1 MSFLSVAF
9 LYGLAAVAIPIT
21 IHLIQ
26 RQRYPERR
34 FTTLRF
40 FDKTIKNN
48 TINRRIID
56 KILLCLRI
64 AALIALMLGL
74 ARPYTHTSLGEQRR
88 SIVIVLDNSPSMGLL
103 RDGKTLFEKGKQIAR
118 AALEQLGPTDRAELV
133 FTAPYND
140 PAYFTNTDDLK
151 KEIALRAGQP
161 TGLWTAD
168 EDARKQAVPGL
179 TRDALQ
185 LVKSAQN
192 IAADKRVGVTSY
204 DADGSGDL
212 SYDSAKLLRILD
224 QSRISSQP
232 GDVKSALSHA
242 ASLLRNSQDGDKK
255 IILLSDLQ
263 KSEWDGD
270 KLEGLGGIALAVVPI
285 DSPGASGANLG
296 IENCTVPV
304 READFGQTI
313 TGTATIRNYGSAKSD
328 AAKLTVHAGD
338 SGKPIEI
345 KVPPIDARSAL
356 SLAFP
361 IQVMCRERSVLCSAQ
376 ISTPTD
382 PFSYD
387 DSWYFQIGVRFPVQT
402 LCVNGVAGSA
412 NADSETFYLMN
423 ALGSRSNSN
432 PAAAETK
439 EIDMS
444 EFSKTLFTKWNVLIL
459 AGVQTLD
466 AESREKIRQFAADGK
481 GVLIFPG
488 ASATAEEY
496 NGWGFLPA
504 EVVEKKTKSFVY
516 MKSIDERATA
526 LAGVREHAG
535 AGIHSLSTSSRF
547 ILKPAADAR
556 VLARFSDSSPALVEG
571 TVGKGRVIIAATGAH
586 VSESDWP
593 LRPAF
598 VILTRSLVKYLGSDL
613 RPTTLLPERTVGDG
627 AATTIAPEMAG
638 GTPALFRVSGIPVHY
653 EPLPWYQ
660 AANSLI
666 LPSSQMDGHYYLTV
680 QPGTD
685 EGILKEPKIDTD
697 MVPVSF
703 NHSAR
708 ESDLTVLSV
717 EELQALLPSNSQVT
731 AYRIANN
738 PETISDALHSGRDLT
753 RWILLLALAF
763 LAVEGIVAWRSTSE
777 AAV

>member
-1 MSFLSVAF
+1 MSFLSAAF
-9 LYGLAAVAIPIT
+9 LYGLAAVAIPIA

-48 TINRRIID
+48 TIQRRIID
-56 KILLCLRI
+56 KILLCLRV

-74 ARPYTHTSLGEQRR
+74 ARPYTHSLLGEQRR
-88 SIVIVLDNSPSMGLL
+88 SVVIVLDNSPSMALL
-103 RDGKTLFEKGKQIAR
+103 RDGKTLFERGQLIAK

-140 PAYFTNTDDLK
+140 PSYFTNVGELK
-151 KEIALRAGQP
+151 KELALRAGQP
-161 TGLWTAD
+161 AGLWTAD
-168 EDARKQAVPGL
+168 EDARKLAVPGL
-179 TRDALQ
+179 TRDTLR

-192 IAADKRVGVTSY
+192 IASEKRVGVTSY
-204 DADGSGDL
+204 DSDAHGEL
-212 SYDSAKLLRILD
+212 SYDIARLLRILD

-263 KSEWDGD
+263 KSEWEGD
-270 KLEGLGGIALAVVPI
+270 KLESLGGIYLAVVPI
-285 DSPGASGANLG
+285 ESPTVSGPNLG
-296 IENCTVPV
+296 IESCSIPV

-313 TGTATIRNYGSAKSD
+313 SGTASIRNYGSAKSD
-328 AAKLTVHAGD
+328 ASKLTVHAGD

-356 SLAFP
+356 SMAFP
-361 IQVMCRERSVLCSAQ
+361 IQVMSRERNVLCSAQ

-382 PFSYD
+382 PFGYD

-402 LCVNGVAGSA
+402 LCVNGLAAST

-466 AESREKIRQFAADGK
+466 AASREKVRQFAADGK

-488 ASATAEEY
+488 AGATAEEY

-504 EVVEKKTKSFVY
+504 EVVEKKAKSFVY
-516 MKSIDERATA
+516 MKSIDERAPA

-535 AGIHSLSTSSRF
+535 AGIHSLSTSTRL
-547 ILKPAADAR
+547 ILKPSADAR

-598 VILTRSLVKYLGSDL
+598 VLLTRSLVKYLGSDL
-613 RPTTLLPERTVGDG
+613 RPTTLVPERTVGDG
-627 AATTIAPEMAG
+627 AATAIAPEMAG
-638 GTPALFRVSGIPVHY
+638 GTPAMFRVSGIPVHY
-653 EPLPWYQ
+653 ESLPWYQ
-660 AANSLI
+660 TANALI
-666 LPSSQMDGHYYLTV
+666 LPSSQLDGHYYLTV

-703 NHSAR
+703 NHSTR
-708 ESDLTVLSV
+708 ESDLTVLSF
-717 EELQALLPSNSQVT
+717 EELQSYLPANT
-731 AYRIANN
+731 PTIAYRIGNN
-738 PETISDALHSGRDLT
+738 PGGIADALKSGRDLT

-777 AAV
+777 AAA